1 VATLLKYRVRVHGF
15 DPASGQTAEGPRVG
29 FWTTRYLEADDKAQ
43 AGDLAVRMV
52 LSEELLARVV
62 KAEWRGQPVV
72 RADEVAE
79 IESFDGI
86 PIPGAGYTF
95 FEEADEPQ

>member
-1 VATLLKYRVRVHGF
+1 MAASLKYRVRVYGF

-29 FWTTRYLEADDKAQ
+29 FWTTRYLEANDEAQ

-52 LSEELLARVV
+52 LSEERLAEVV
-62 KAEWRGQPVV
+62 KAEWRGQPVI
-72 RADEVAE
+72 RAEEVAE

-86 PIPGAGYTF
+86 PTPGAGYTF